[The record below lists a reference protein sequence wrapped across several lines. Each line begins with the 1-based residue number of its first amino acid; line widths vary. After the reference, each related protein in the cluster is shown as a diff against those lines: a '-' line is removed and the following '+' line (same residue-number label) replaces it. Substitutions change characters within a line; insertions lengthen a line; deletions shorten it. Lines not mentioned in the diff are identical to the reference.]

1 VTGRALT
8 ANEVSWQVGG
18 TPILRDVSLTC
29 RPGLVT
35 GLLGPNGSGKTTLL
49 HVLAGLRRPSSGQVH
64 LGADDVHRLRT
75 RVRARSIALVEQDAT
90 TGVDLTVREVVDLG
104 RIPHRSRLPGSAG
117 EGADAVDRGLRA
129 AQVEHLAHRSWSTLS
144 GGERQRT
151 HLARALAQEPEV
163 LLLDEPTNHLDLRH
177 QLDFLGRVRGLGL
190 TVVAALHDLELAA
203 AYCDD
208 LAVLDGGRLVTHG
221 PAAEVLTRDLVAEV
235 YGVDVTVEPHPVLPR
250 PHVRWNGVIS

>member
-1 VTGRALT
+1 MTGSALV
-8 ANEVSWQVGG
+8 ARDLSWRVGSAS
-18 TPILRDVSLTC
+18 ILRGVSLTC
-29 RPGLVT
+29 RPGVVT

-49 HVLAGLRRPSSGQVH
+49 HVLAGLRRPTEGDVR
-64 LGADDVHRLRT
+64 LGTDDVHRM
-75 RVRARSIALVEQDAT
+75 RARARARAIALVEQEAS
-90 TGVDLTVREVVDLG
+90 TGVDLTVREVVELG
-104 RIPHRSRLPGSAG
+104 RIPHRSRLPGPDG

-129 AQVEHLAHRSWSTLS
+129 AQVEHLAPRSWGTLS

-151 HLARALAQEPEV
+151 QLARALAQEPEV

-177 QLDFLGRVRGLGL
+177 QLDFLSRVRGLGL
-190 TVVAALHDLELAA
+190 TVIAALHDLELAA

-221 PAAEVLTRDLVAEV
+221 PVAKVLTRDLVAEV
-235 YGVDVTVEPHPVLPR
+235 YGVDVTVEPHPDLPR